1 MAEESKIVL
10 SSEDPSLG
18 TIQISPRV
26 LEFIA
31 GIAASQVDGVAKMY
45 GSLANN
51 VGELLGRSDRRRGV
65 KLVRDDDHE
74 LTIDVAVYLDYGV
87 DVPQVAAKIQENVK
101 QRIASMTDLKV
112 SIVNV
117 HVQGIN
123 AEKMESD
130 IDPNNIFGTENNDED
145 GE

>member
-1 MAEESKIVL
+1 MAEESKIIL
-10 SSEDPSLG
+10 SSEDQTLG

-31 GIAASQVDGVAKMY
+31 GIAASQIDGVAKMH

-51 VGELLGRSDRRRGV
+51 VGELLGRSDHRRGV
-65 KLVRDDDHE
+65 KLTMDDDA
-74 LTIDVAVYLDYGV
+74 LTIDVAVYIEYGV
-87 DVPQVAAKIQENVK
+87 AIPQIAAKIQENVK

-112 SIVNV
+112 VTVNV

-123 AEKMESD
+123 TEKPESD
-130 IDPNNIFGTENNDED
+130 IDPNDIFGTQSNDED